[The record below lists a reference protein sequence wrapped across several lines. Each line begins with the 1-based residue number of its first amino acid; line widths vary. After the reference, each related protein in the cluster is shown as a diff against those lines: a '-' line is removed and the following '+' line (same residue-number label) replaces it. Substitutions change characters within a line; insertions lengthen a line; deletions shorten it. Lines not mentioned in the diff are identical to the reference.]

1 VQEQQVLIIL
11 QKIIQHLII
20 LTTLIK
26 ITHPTE
32 APQVLAIAHLL
43 LQEVVQVVA
52 LLVAADLLAAAEQE
66 VAAAINHA
74 KKINAGLNDISI
86 I

>member
-1 VQEQQVLIIL
+1 MQEQQVLIIH

-20 LTTLIK
+20 LTTLI
-26 ITHPTE
+26 THPTE
-32 APQVLAIAHLL
+32 VPLALAIQHLL

-52 LLVAADLLAAAEQE
+52 VLVVADLLAAAEQE
-66 VAAAINHA
+66 AAAAINHA
-74 KKINAGLNDISI
+74 KKINAGLNDIHI